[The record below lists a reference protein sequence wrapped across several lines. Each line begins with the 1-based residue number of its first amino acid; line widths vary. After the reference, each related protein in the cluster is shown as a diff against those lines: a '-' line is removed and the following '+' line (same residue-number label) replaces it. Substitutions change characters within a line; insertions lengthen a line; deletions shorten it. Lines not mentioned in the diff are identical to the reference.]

1 MEVLK
6 TTGLRKVY
14 GSAANAVTA
23 LKGAELSVEEGEF
36 IAIVGP
42 SGSGKSTLLH
52 LLAGLDRPTAGSVHI
67 DGKNLYAMT
76 DTQLS
81 IFRRRRIGFVFQ
93 FFNLIPVL
101 TARENIELPLILDE
115 RKVDE
120 PYLNEL
126 IRLMKLEDR
135 INHLPAAL
143 SGGQQQRVA
152 IARALITKPA
162 IVFADEPTGNLDS
175 KTSQEVMDLLK
186 ISARKFHQTLVIV
199 THEEGI
205 AERADRIIT
214 LEDGEIV
221 SDYSNAD
228 VGNVFSSALGGQKV

>member
-1 MEVLK
+1 MEVLRA
-6 TTGLRKVY
+6 TGLRKVY
-14 GSAANAVTA
+14 GSNASAVTA
-23 LKGAELSVEEGEF
+23 LKGADLSIEEGEF
-36 IAIVGP
+36 VAIVGP

-52 LLAGLDRPTAGSVHI
+52 LLAGLDRPTAGSVYI
-67 DGKNLYAMT
+67 DGKNLYGMS

-93 FFNLIPVL
+93 FFNLVPVL

-115 RKVDE
+115 RKVDQ

-126 IRLMKLEDR
+126 LRLMKLEDR
-135 INHLPAAL
+135 TDHLPSAL

-152 IARALITKPA
+152 IARALITKPV

-199 THEEGI
+199 THEEDI
-205 AERADRIIT
+205 AERADRIIA

-221 SDYSNAD
+221 SDYSNRD
-228 VGNVFSSALGGQKV
+228 VGSVFSSALGGQK

>member
-14 GSAANAVTA
+14 GSDANAVIA

-135 INHLPAAL
+135 VGHLPSAL

-199 THEEGI
+199 THEEDI

-221 SDYSNAD
+221 SDYSNTD
-228 VGNVFSSALGGQKV
+228 VGNVFSSAMGGQKV

>member
-1 MEVLK
+1 MEVLRA
-6 TTGLRKVY
+6 TGLRKVY
-14 GSAANAVTA
+14 GSNASAVTA
-23 LKGAELSVEEGEF
+23 LKGADLSIEEGEF
-36 IAIVGP
+36 VAIVGP

-67 DGKNLYAMT
+67 DGENLYGMS

-93 FFNLIPVL
+93 FFNLVPVL

-115 RKVDE
+115 RKVDQT
-120 PYLNEL
+120 YLNEL
-126 IRLMKLEDR
+126 LGLMKLEDR
-135 INHLPAAL
+135 TDHLPSAL

-199 THEEGI
+199 THEEDI
-205 AERADRIIT
+205 AERADRIVA

-221 SDYSNAD
+221 ADYSNRD
-228 VGNVFSSALGGQKV
+228 VGSVFSSALGGKK

>member
-14 GSAANAVTA
+14 GSGANAVIA

-135 INHLPAAL
+135 VGHLPSAL

-199 THEEGI
+199 THEEDI
-205 AERADRIIT
+205 AERADRIIS

-221 SDYSNAD
+221 SDYSNTD

>member
-14 GSAANAVTA
+14 GSGANAVIA

-135 INHLPAAL
+135 VGHLPSAL

-199 THEEGI
+199 THEEDI

-221 SDYSNAD
+221 SDYSNTD
-228 VGNVFSSALGGQKV
+228 VGNVFSSAMGGQKV

>member
-1 MEVLK
+1 MEVLRA
-6 TTGLRKVY
+6 TGLRKVY
-14 GSAANAVTA
+14 GSNASAVTA
-23 LKGAELSVEEGEF
+23 LKGADLSIEEGEF
-36 IAIVGP
+36 VAIVGP

-52 LLAGLDRPTAGSVHI
+52 LLAGLDRPTAGSVYI
-67 DGKNLYAMT
+67 DGKNLYGMS

-93 FFNLIPVL
+93 FFNLVPVL

-115 RKVDE
+115 RKVDQT
-120 PYLNEL
+120 YLNEL
-126 IRLMKLEDR
+126 LGLMKLEDR
-135 INHLPAAL
+135 TDHLPSAL

-199 THEEGI
+199 THEEDI
-205 AERADRIIT
+205 AERADRIVA

-221 SDYSNAD
+221 SDYSNRD
-228 VGNVFSSALGGQKV
+228 VGSVFSSALGGQK

>member
-14 GSAANAVTA
+14 GSGANAVIA

-135 INHLPAAL
+135 VGHLPSAL

-199 THEEGI
+199 THEEDI

-221 SDYSNAD
+221 SDYSNTD
-228 VGNVFSSALGGQKV
+228 VCNVFSSAMGGQKV

>member
-1 MEVLK
+1 
-6 TTGLRKVY
+6 
-14 GSAANAVTA
+14 
-23 LKGAELSVEEGEF
+23 LKGADLSIEEGEF
-36 IAIVGP
+36 VAIVGP

-52 LLAGLDRPTAGSVHI
+52 LLAGLDRPTAGSVYI
-67 DGKNLYAMT
+67 DGKNLYGMS

-93 FFNLIPVL
+93 FFNLVPVL

-115 RKVDE
+115 RKVDQ

-126 IRLMKLEDR
+126 LRLMKLEDR
-135 INHLPAAL
+135 TDHLPSAL

-152 IARALITKPA
+152 IARALITKPV

-199 THEEGI
+199 THEEDI
-205 AERADRIIT
+205 AERADRIIA

-221 SDYSNAD
+221 SDYSNSD
-228 VGNVFSSALGGQKV
+228 VGSVFSSALGGQK

>member
-14 GSAANAVTA
+14 GSGANAVIA

-135 INHLPAAL
+135 IDHLPSAL

-199 THEEGI
+199 THEEDI

-221 SDYSNAD
+221 SDYSNTD
-228 VGNVFSSALGGQKV
+228 VGNVFSSAMGGQKV

>member
-14 GSAANAVTA
+14 GSGANAVTA

-52 LLAGLDRPTAGSVHI
+52 LLAGLDRPTAGIVHI

-135 INHLPAAL
+135 IDHLPSAL

-199 THEEGI
+199 THEEDI

-221 SDYSNAD
+221 SDYSNTD

>member
-14 GSAANAVTA
+14 GSGANAVIA

-135 INHLPAAL
+135 VGHLPSAL

-199 THEEGI
+199 THEEDI
-205 AERADRIIT
+205 AERADRIIA

-221 SDYSNAD
+221 SDYSNTD
-228 VGNVFSSALGGQKV
+228 VGNVFSSAMGGQKV

>member
-1 MEVLK
+1 MEVLRA
-6 TTGLRKVY
+6 TGLRKVY
-14 GSAANAVTA
+14 GSNASAVTA
-23 LKGAELSVEEGEF
+23 LKGADLSIEEGEF
-36 IAIVGP
+36 VAIVGP

-67 DGKNLYAMT
+67 DGKNLYGMS

-93 FFNLIPVL
+93 FFNLVPVL

-115 RKVDE
+115 RRVDQ

-126 IRLMKLEDR
+126 LRLMKLEDR
-135 INHLPAAL
+135 TDNLPSAL

-152 IARALITKPA
+152 IARALITKPV

-199 THEEGI
+199 THEEDI
-205 AERADRIIT
+205 AERADRIIA

-221 SDYSNAD
+221 SDYSNSD
-228 VGNVFSSALGGQKV
+228 VGSVFSSALGGQK

>member
-1 MEVLK
+1 MEVLRA
-6 TTGLRKVY
+6 TGLRKVY
-14 GSAANAVTA
+14 GSNASAVTA
-23 LKGAELSVEEGEF
+23 LKGADLSIEEGEF
-36 IAIVGP
+36 VAIVGP

-52 LLAGLDRPTAGSVHI
+52 LLAGLDRPTAGSVYI
-67 DGKNLYAMT
+67 DGKNLYGMS

-93 FFNLIPVL
+93 FFNLVPVL

-115 RKVDE
+115 RKVDQ

-126 IRLMKLEDR
+126 LRLMKLEDR
-135 INHLPAAL
+135 TDHLPSAL

-152 IARALITKPA
+152 IARALITKPV

-199 THEEGI
+199 THEEDI
-205 AERADRIIT
+205 AERTDRTIA

-221 SDYSNAD
+221 SDYSNSD
-228 VGNVFSSALGGQKV
+228 VGSVFSSALGGQK

>member
-14 GSAANAVTA
+14 GSGANAVIA

-135 INHLPAAL
+135 IDHLPSAL

-199 THEEGI
+199 THEEDI

-214 LEDGEIV
+214 IEDGEIV
-221 SDYSNAD
+221 SDYSNTD
-228 VGNVFSSALGGQKV
+228 VGNVFSSAMGGQKV

>member
-14 GSAANAVTA
+14 GSGANAVTA

-135 INHLPAAL
+135 VGHLPSAL

-199 THEEGI
+199 THEEDI
-205 AERADRIIT
+205 AERADRIIS

-221 SDYSNAD
+221 SDYSNTD

>member
-14 GSAANAVTA
+14 GSGANAVTA

-135 INHLPAAL
+135 VGHLPSAL

-199 THEEGI
+199 THEEDI
-205 AERADRIIT
+205 AERANRIIT

-221 SDYSNAD
+221 SDYSNTD

>member
-1 MEVLK
+1 MEVLRA
-6 TTGLRKVY
+6 TGLRKVY
-14 GSAANAVTA
+14 GSNASAVTA
-23 LKGAELSVEEGEF
+23 LKGADLSIEEGEF
-36 IAIVGP
+36 VAIMGP
-42 SGSGKSTLLH
+42 NGSGKSTLLH

-67 DGKNLYAMT
+67 DGKNLYGMS

-93 FFNLIPVL
+93 FFNLVPVL

-115 RKVDE
+115 RKVDQ

-126 IRLMKLEDR
+126 LRLMKLEDR
-135 INHLPAAL
+135 TDHLPSAL

-199 THEEGI
+199 THEEDI
-205 AERADRIIT
+205 AERADRIIA

-221 SDYSNAD
+221 SDYSNSD
-228 VGNVFSSALGGQKV
+228 VGSVFSSALGGQK

>member
-1 MEVLK
+1 MEVLRA
-6 TTGLRKVY
+6 TGLRKVY
-14 GSAANAVTA
+14 GSNASAVTA
-23 LKGAELSVEEGEF
+23 LKGADLSIEEGEF
-36 IAIVGP
+36 VAIVGP

-52 LLAGLDRPTAGSVHI
+52 LLAGLDRPTAGSVYI
-67 DGKNLYAMT
+67 DGKNLYGMS

-93 FFNLIPVL
+93 FFNLVPVL

-115 RKVDE
+115 RKVDQ

-126 IRLMKLEDR
+126 LRLMKLEDR
-135 INHLPAAL
+135 TDHLPSAL

-199 THEEGI
+199 THEEDI
-205 AERADRIIT
+205 AERADRIIA

-221 SDYSNAD
+221 SDYSNSD
-228 VGNVFSSALGGQKV
+228 VGSVFSSALGGQK

>member
-1 MEVLK
+1 MEVLIA
-6 TTGLRKVY
+6 TGLRKVY
-14 GSAANAVTA
+14 GSNASAVTA
-23 LKGAELSVEEGEF
+23 LKGADLSIEEGEF
-36 IAIVGP
+36 VAIVGP

-67 DGKNLYAMT
+67 DGENLYGMS

-93 FFNLIPVL
+93 FFNLVPVL

-115 RKVDE
+115 RKVDQT
-120 PYLNEL
+120 YLNEL
-126 IRLMKLEDR
+126 LGLMKLEDR
-135 INHLPAAL
+135 TDHLPSAL

-199 THEEGI
+199 THEEDI
-205 AERADRIIT
+205 AERADRIVA

-221 SDYSNAD
+221 SDYSNRD
-228 VGNVFSSALGGQKV
+228 VGSVFSSALGGQK

>member
-1 MEVLK
+1 MEVLRA
-6 TTGLRKVY
+6 TGLRKVY
-14 GSAANAVTA
+14 GSNASAVTA
-23 LKGAELSVEEGEF
+23 LKGADLSIEEGEF
-36 IAIVGP
+36 VAIVGP

-67 DGKNLYAMT
+67 DGKNLYGMS

-93 FFNLIPVL
+93 FFNLVPVL

-115 RKVDE
+115 RKVDQ

-126 IRLMKLEDR
+126 LRLMKLEDR
-135 INHLPAAL
+135 TDHLPSAL

-152 IARALITKPA
+152 IARALITKPV

-199 THEEGI
+199 THEEDI
-205 AERADRIIT
+205 AERADRIIA

-221 SDYSNAD
+221 SDYSNSD
-228 VGNVFSSALGGQKV
+228 VGSVFSSALGGQK

>member
-14 GSAANAVTA
+14 GSGANAVIA

-135 INHLPAAL
+135 VGHLPSAL
-143 SGGQQQRVA
+143 SGGQQQRAA

-199 THEEGI
+199 THEEDI

-221 SDYSNAD
+221 SDYSNTD
-228 VGNVFSSALGGQKV
+228 VGNVFSSAMGGQKV

>member
-14 GSAANAVTA
+14 GSGANAVIA

-67 DGKNLYAMT
+67 DGKNLYTMT

-135 INHLPAAL
+135 VGHLPSAL

-199 THEEGI
+199 THEEDI

-221 SDYSNAD
+221 SDYSNTD

>member
-14 GSAANAVTA
+14 GSGANAVIA

-126 IRLMKLEDR
+126 MRLMKLEDR
-135 INHLPAAL
+135 VGHLPSAL

-199 THEEGI
+199 THEEDI

-221 SDYSNAD
+221 SDYSNTD

>member
-1 MEVLK
+1 MEVLRA
-6 TTGLRKVY
+6 TGLRKVY
-14 GSAANAVTA
+14 GSNASVVTA
-23 LKGAELSVEEGEF
+23 LKGADLSIEEGEF
-36 IAIVGP
+36 VAIVGP

-52 LLAGLDRPTAGSVHI
+52 LLAGLDRPTAGSVYI
-67 DGKNLYAMT
+67 DGKNLYGMS

-93 FFNLIPVL
+93 FFNLVPVL

-115 RKVDE
+115 RKVDQ

-126 IRLMKLEDR
+126 LRLMKLEDR
-135 INHLPAAL
+135 TDHLPSAL

-152 IARALITKPA
+152 IARALITKPV

-199 THEEGI
+199 THEEDI
-205 AERADRIIT
+205 AERADRIIA

-221 SDYSNAD
+221 SDYSNSD
-228 VGNVFSSALGGQKV
+228 VGSVFSSALGGQK

>member
-1 MEVLK
+1 MEVLRA
-6 TTGLRKVY
+6 TGLRKVY
-14 GSAANAVTA
+14 GSNASAVTA
-23 LKGAELSVEEGEF
+23 LKGADLSIEEGEF
-36 IAIVGP
+36 VAIVGP

-67 DGKNLYAMT
+67 DGKNLYGMS

-93 FFNLIPVL
+93 FFNLVPVL

-115 RKVDE
+115 RKVDQ

-126 IRLMKLEDR
+126 LRLMKLEDR
-135 INHLPAAL
+135 TDHLPSAL

-199 THEEGI
+199 THEEDI
-205 AERADRIIT
+205 AERTDRTIA

-221 SDYSNAD
+221 SDYSNSD
-228 VGNVFSSALGGQKV
+228 VGSVFSSALGGQK